1 MEKSE
6 EILNSQ
12 NKLTRE
18 LFELPHILNV
28 RLPGNDELMYENRP
42 IRERMEE
49 VLQNAPLSEETK
61 LWLKDGVITYIESL
75 TIQDDFSDN
84 VQRREFEKTFE
95 NKKEISNSFR
105 NNRLG
110 RNNIND
116 VIRFFNNFESFE
128 KKFSFSLPVKKMLD
142 EVYLIVSFKRRDES
156 DPKSEDLR
164 AYEEMGIEDKLE
176 VTRKVAELAREICV
190 NIIQKFSQTS
200 L

>member
-1 MEKSE
+1 MTFKKPEPKIRSFTCPHCGILAKQNWSDLMTLSSDVNYLAVLVCAIVAMGIGSFWYSPFLLGKMWLDSMEKSE

-18 LFELPHILNV
+18 LLELPHILNV

-95 NKKEISNSFR
+95 NKNFNINAFRNYVFICNSKCRCFR
-105 NNRLG
+105 NNSWK
-110 RNNIND
+110 NHN
-116 VIRFFNNFESFE
+116 
-128 KKFSFSLPVKKMLD
+128 
-142 EVYLIVSFKRRDES
+142 
-156 DPKSEDLR
+156 
-164 AYEEMGIEDKLE
+164 
-176 VTRKVAELAREICV
+176 
-190 NIIQKFSQTS
+190 
-200 L
+200 